1 MINNLLNRYRT
12 VFEQEIDKLLPLEE
26 YPYNEVLKA
35 ARYSLLLGGKRI
47 RPVITA
53 EFCKLAGGK
62 AEDSYN
68 FAIALEMIHTY
79 SLIHDDLPCMD
90 NDDMRRGKPSCHKAF
105 GEDTALLAGDTL
117 LTEAFSIVAKAD
129 LPSERIVKAV
139 EYLSHNAGLHG
150 MIGGQVLDLQF
161 EKRTPTAEELID
173 MYSRKTSGLLIAAA
187 ALGLIAAGKTDKA
200 SMINANNY
208 ARDLGVAFQII
219 DDILDCTADEKL
231 LGKPVGSD
239 EKNNKTT
246 FVTLFGVEKAKE
258 YAKEITNNAL
268 NALDYFEGDKTVLK
282 ALTEYLLK
290 RNY

>member
-1 MINNLLNRYRT
+1 MINELINSYKT
-12 VFEQEIDKLLPLEE
+12 VFEAEIDKLLPLKE

-47 RPVITA
+47 RPIITA
-53 EFCKLAGGK
+53 EFCRLAGGK
-62 AEDSYN
+62 PEDSYN
-68 FAIALEMIHTY
+68 FAVALEMIHTY

-117 LTEAFSIVAKAD
+117 LTEAFNILSKAN
-129 LPSERIVKAV
+129 LPSDRIVKAV
-139 EYLSHNAGLHG
+139 EFLSHHAGLHG

-161 EKRTPTAEELID
+161 EDTKPDAAQLID

-187 ALGLIAAGKTDKA
+187 QLGLIAAGKTD
-200 SMINANNY
+200 SESIINANNY
-208 ARDLGVAFQII
+208 ARDLGIAFQII
-219 DDILDCTADEKL
+219 DDILDCTADENV

-246 FVTLFGVEKAKE
+246 FVTLFGLEKAKE
-258 YAKEITNNAL
+258 FAKQFTQS
-268 NALDYFEGDKTVLK
+268 ALDSLNKFDGDKTNLK

-290 RNY
+290 REF

>member
-1 MINNLLNRYRT
+1 MINALLNNYKT
-12 VFEQEIDKLLPLEE
+12 VFQEQIDKLLPLKE

-47 RPVITA
+47 RPVIVA
-53 EFCKLAGGK
+53 EFCKLTGGK

-68 FAIALEMIHTY
+68 FAVALEMIHTY

-117 LTEAFSIVAKAD
+117 LTEAFGIIAKAD
-129 LPSERIVKAV
+129 LPSDRIVKAV
-139 EYLSHNAGLHG
+139 EFLSHHSGLHG

-161 EKRTPTAEELID
+161 EKRKPNAEELVD

-187 ALGLIAAGKTDKA
+187 QLGLIAAGKTDKE
-200 SMINANNY
+200 SIIYANNY
-208 ARDLGVAFQII
+208 ARDLGIAFQII
-219 DDILDCTADEKL
+219 DDILDCTADEAV
-231 LGKPVGSD
+231 LGKSVGSD
-239 EKNNKTT
+239 KKNNKTT
-246 FVTLFGVEKAKE
+246 FVTLFGLETAKKYAEE
-258 YAKEITNNAL
+258 YTNNAL
-268 NALDYFEGDKTVLK
+268 KALDYFEGDKTNLK

-290 RNY
+290 REF